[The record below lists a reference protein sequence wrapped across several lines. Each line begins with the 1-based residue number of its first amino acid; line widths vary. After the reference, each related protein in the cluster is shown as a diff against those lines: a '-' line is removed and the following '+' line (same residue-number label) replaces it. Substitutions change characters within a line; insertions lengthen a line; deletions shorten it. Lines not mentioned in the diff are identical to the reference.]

1 MAPQSCRSRKSVR
14 TTKSKAILKKP
25 AVPRPKL
32 LPVSEETRRW
42 SALLESELLTWPGVI
57 AKRMFGLRALY
68 RGKRIFAALPN
79 SRGFGPEAS
88 VLLKFDPLPPALRQ
102 RTQSDSRIRGN
113 TPGNGW
119 LSFALSSDTDLHDA
133 LEWLNSSYEAA
144 AKKARR

>member
-1 MAPQSCRSRKSVR
+1 MAPQSCRSRKSVS
-14 TTKSKAILKKP
+14 TTKSKAIRKKP
-25 AVPRPKL
+25 AATHPKL

-42 SALLESELLTWPGVI
+42 SALLESELLTWPSVVS
-57 AKRMFGLRALY
+57 KRMFGFRALY

-79 SRGFGPEAS
+79 SRGFGPDAS
-88 VLLKFDPLPPALRQ
+88 VLLKFNPMPPALLQ
-102 RTQSDSRIRGN
+102 RTQTDSRIRGN

-119 LSFALSSDTDLHDA
+119 LSFTLTSDTDVHDA